1 MRRAIVPHAV
11 SILLF
16 LVFALAS
23 GATAAQDASW
33 PLLRG
38 RVAAGERAALQAVHA
53 QRGARLYW
61 IEAARP
67 TAQARALVEVLGTAA
82 ADGLDP
88 ADYDAAGL
96 ASRVTL
102 LADASGADPSGAAE
116 FERHLTAAALRYAL
130 HLHAGRIGPRAAGFD
145 LRIGPPP
152 LDAARWLATVSAAS
166 DVRAAVATAEPGFLH
181 YRLLREALARYR
193 ALATEVPPVA
203 LPSLPRRS
211 LGAGDVYAG
220 VPELRRRLVAFG
232 DLPAEAGG
240 VALPDASA
248 ADAARL
254 DDALLAAIARF
265 QARHGLEADG
275 VLGRATLAALNV
287 PPAQRVRQIELTLER
302 WRWLPPFRARQII
315 VNIPQFRL
323 FALESAEDRV
333 GGTLQMPVIAGRA
346 YRETRTPVF
355 TADIEYV
362 VFRPYWDVPRSIAVN
377 EIVPLVR
384 AKPGYLER
392 NRMEL
397 VNGQA
402 DDSPVVEA
410 TPENLAALERG
421 ALRVRQRPGA
431 DNTLGLIKFVMP
443 NGYGVYLHGT
453 PGRRSFLLPRRDLSH
468 GCIRVSDPAELA
480 AYVLRGE
487 PGGWTPQVIDAA
499 TRAEDARRV
508 KLTAPVHVML
518 LYGTAL
524 ATEDGRILFFEDLY
538 GLDRRLGELLRRAA
552 VTS

>member
-1 MRRAIVPHAV
+1 LRRATVPQPV

-23 GATAAQDASW
+23 GATAAQDDSW

-38 RVAAGERAALQAVHA
+38 RVAAGERAALQAVDA
-53 QRGARLYW
+53 QRGARPHW

-67 TAQARALVEVLGTAA
+67 TAQARALVEVLGAAA

-88 ADYDAAGL
+88 ADYDAVGMAARAAAL
-96 ASRVTL
+96 
-102 LADASGADPSGAAE
+102 SGADVTDVSGAVE
-116 FERHLTAAALRYAL
+116 FERHLTAAAVRYAL

-152 LDAARWLATVSAAS
+152 LDAARWLAAVSTTG
-166 DVRAAVATAEPGFLH
+166 DVRAAVATAELGFLH
-181 YRLLREALARYR
+181 YRLLREALVRYR
-193 ALATEVPPVA
+193 ALAAEVPPVA

-211 LGAGDVYAG
+211 LRVGDAYAG

-240 VALPDASA
+240 SALPEVSA

-254 DDALLAAIARF
+254 DDALLAALARF

-302 WRWLPPFRARQII
+302 WRWLPPFQPRQII

-355 TADIEYV
+355 TADIEFV
-362 VFRPYWDVPRSIAVN
+362 VFRPYWDVPRSIAVK
-377 EIVPLVR
+377 EIVPLIH

-421 ALRVRQRPGA
+421 ELRVRQRPGA

-453 PGRRSFLLPRRDLSH
+453 PGRRGFLLPRRDLSH

-480 AYVLRGE
+480 AYVLKGE
-487 PGGWTPQVIDAA
+487 PGEWTPQTIDAA
-499 TRAEDARRV
+499 TRAAESRRV
-508 KLTAPVHVML
+508 QLTVPVHVML

-524 ATEDGRILFFEDLY
+524 ATEDGRILFFDDIY
-538 GLDRRLGELLRRAA
+538 GLDRRLAELLRRAA